1 MGRSR
6 PCSTYYARLPHPV
19 PPPDRSRALPADA
32 VIRLLNDDDSG
43 VRTTM
48 ATHAPHLVD
57 LTTAERIDREFR
69 PDKMTN
75 WRPADEFTFPPS
87 TLRRLAIDPDPRMRC
102 LAPRDLGLPV
112 ELTER
117 LATDP
122 ESEVRHAVAGH
133 PNLPAHARR
142 ALLADPDESVARA
155 TAAAPTLPVAEMD
168 RLLTL
173 VGV

>member
-1 MGRSR
+1 
-6 PCSTYYARLPHPV
+6 
-19 PPPDRSRALPADA
+19 
-32 VIRLLNDDDSG
+32 
-43 VRTTM
+43 
-48 ATHAPHLVD
+48 
-57 LTTAERIDREFR
+57 
-69 PDKMTN
+69 
-75 WRPADEFTFPPS
+75 
-87 TLRRLAIDPDPRMRC
+87 MRC

-155 TAAAPTLPVAEMD
+155 TAAAPTLPVAEMGSAPHP
-168 RLLTL
+168 RRRLTL
-173 VGV
+173 TVVDTYPETGSAGCRIGSLAGRLVGGGASPASSR